1 VIELT
6 AKTIMIQGTASHVG
20 KTVLVAA
27 LCRIFRQDGYRVA
40 PFKSQNMALNS
51 FVTRDGGE
59 MGRAQAVQAAA
70 AGVEPSVDMNPILLK
85 PNGHA
90 SSQVVVLGKPAG
102 NLSAMLYHTDYAP
115 KALTIIEGALNRL
128 RAANDLVV
136 IEGAGSPAEVNLQ
149 EHEIVNMR
157 IARMAGAPVLLVADI
172 DKGGAL
178 ASVVGTLELLAP
190 DDRNRISGIIINK
203 FRGDISL
210 FQPAVKFL
218 EEKTGKPVIGVV
230 PYFQGFR
237 IQEEDTIP
245 EDRSPVD
252 LIEEQDKINITVINL
267 PHISNFTDFD
277 PLQDEPDVRLR
288 YVNRSGDLGNPDLII
303 LPGSKNTI
311 GDLAFLTRTGLATG
325 IVGHYHNGTPVIGIC
340 GGFQMLGRELNDPLF
355 TESEIPH
362 LDGLGLLDISTT
374 FAPEKITSQVEAEVA
389 GSGLFLCEAQDSRIK
404 GYEIHMGRT
413 ELAPDVRPA
422 FTILVRSGEKV
433 FFPDG
438 AVSRDGLVFGTYIH
452 GIFDNDTFRRRLIN
466 TLRQR
471 KGLEPLPVS
480 GTLPVQEQRER
491 DFDKLAAIVRSSLN
505 MNKIYDLLELEGVTL
520 NGTQKC
526 T

>member
-1 VIELT
+1 MT

-20 KTVLVAA
+20 KSVLTAA
-27 LCRIFRQDGYRVA
+27 LCRIFLQDGYRVA

-59 MGRAQAVQAAA
+59 MGRAQVVQAEA
-70 AGVEPSVDMNPILLK
+70 AGLEPSVDMNPILLK
-85 PNGHA
+85 PTGHA
-90 SSQVVVLGKPAG
+90 SSQVVVLGKPVG
-102 NLSAMLYHTDYAP
+102 NLSAMSYHTDYAP
-115 KALTIIEGALNRL
+115 KALEIIEGALNRL
-128 RAANDLVV
+128 RAVNNLVV

-157 IARMAGAPVLLVADI
+157 IARMAQAPVLLVADI

-190 DDRNRISGIIINK
+190 EDRARVAGIIINK
-203 FRGDISL
+203 FRGDIKL
-210 FQPAVKFL
+210 FQPAVEFL

-245 EDRSPVD
+245 EEESRSDRFAGQELLD
-252 LIEEQDKINITVINL
+252 IAVINL

-277 PLQDEPDVRLR
+277 PLEDEPDIRLR
-288 YVNRSGDLGNPDLII
+288 YISKGTSLGEPDLIV

-311 GDLAFLTRTGLATG
+311 GDLAFLKRSGLAAQIIEQYRKG
-325 IVGHYHNGTPVIGIC
+325 IPVIGIC
-340 GGFQMLGRELNDPLF
+340 GGFQMLGMELNDPLH
-355 TESEIPH
+355 TESEIPCIT
-362 LDGLGLLDISTT
+362 GLGLLDISTT
-374 FAPEKITSQVEAEVA
+374 FAPEKITSQVEAEIS
-389 GSGLFLCEAQDSRIK
+389 GSGLFLYDAANIRIN

-413 ELAPDVRPA
+413 ELAPEVRPA

-452 GIFDNDTFRRRLIN
+452 GIFDNDNFRRHLIN
-466 TLRQR
+466 NLRRR
-471 KGLEPLPVS
+471 KGLEPLLSS
-480 GTLPVQEQRER
+480 GTLTVREQRER
-491 DFDKLAAIVRSSLN
+491 DFDRLAAVVRSSLS
-505 MNKIYDLLELEGVTL
+505 MEKINALLDLEGP
-520 NGTQKC
+520 C
-526 T
+526 CDE